1 MTRAKIPP
9 MPSPTTDREPIEPL
23 FAHDKRRWL
32 RVWGLTQ
39 SAALLVACGTMIG
52 GARGRNGILVSGH
65 AGRAIALFALLIV
78 YHVVGLR
85 AHDWIMR
92 RRWAVATFVPL
103 GWAIILASLSIA
115 SGFSLLVLGAVIQ
128 GFIFLPFSWAIATL
142 TLVMTTLIATVIGRA
157 GQRDVTVTVAATGTI
172 LAMGIMIGTVMAYIN
187 HVNRDSAIRARLL
200 KELDEAQRDLAER
213 AKEAGVMEERQRLA
227 RDIHDTLAQGFASV
241 VRHLEAIELSFTSH
255 ETASDMM
262 HRAAP
267 HLAHAQD
274 VSRTSLAEIR
284 RLVWALRPTPLAEST
299 LGAAI
304 ERIVAAWSEANG
316 VLASCVIDA
325 LPPLTPDAEVVFLRA
340 TQEALSNVARH
351 AGASKVAVTLH
362 AVDGVVLLGVEDDG
376 RGFANADGV
385 ASGRMGLAGMRERV
399 RPFGG
404 HVMIDSAIGSGTS
417 VTIALPLPAISGA
430 VA

>member
-1 MTRAKIPP
+1 
-9 MPSPTTDREPIEPL
+9 MPSTTTDREPIEPL
-23 FAHDKRRWL
+23 FAYDKRRWL

-39 SAALLVACGTMIG
+39 GAALIVACGTMIA
-52 GARGRNGILVSGH
+52 GARGPTGFLVTAH
-65 AGRAIALFALLIV
+65 ADRALALIALLIA

-103 GWAIILASLSIA
+103 GWAIIIASLSIA

-142 TLVMTTLIATVIGRA
+142 TLVMATLIATVIGRA
-157 GQRDVTVTVAATGTI
+157 GQRDATVTVAAAGSL
-172 LAMGIMIGTVMAYIN
+172 LAMGIMIGTVMAYIH
-187 HVNRDSAIRARLL
+187 HVNRDAAIRARLL
-200 KELDEAQRDLAER
+200 RELDEAQRDLAER
-213 AKEAGVMEERQRLA
+213 AKDAGVMEERQRLA

-241 VRHLEAIELSFTSH
+241 VRHLEAIELSFTSN
-255 ETASDMM
+255 ETAADAMR
-262 HRAAP
+262 RAAP
-267 HLAHAQD
+267 HLAHAQE

-299 LGAAI
+299 LRAAI

-316 VLASCVIDA
+316 VIASCVIDA
-325 LPPLTPDAEVVFLRA
+325 LPPLHPDAEVVFLRA

-351 AGASKVAVTLH
+351 AGASTVVVTLH
-362 AVDGVVLLGVEDDG
+362 AVDGVVLLSVEDDG
-376 RGFANADGV
+376 RGFANTDGV
-385 ASGRMGLAGMRERV
+385 AHGKMGLAGMRERV

-404 HVMIDSAIGSGTS
+404 HVMVDSAAGTGTN
-417 VTIALPLPAISGA
+417 VTIALPLPAITGA

>member
-1 MTRAKIPP
+1 
-9 MPSPTTDREPIEPL
+9 MPSATVPTDREPIEPL
-23 FAHDKRRWL
+23 FAYDKRRWL

-39 SAALLVACGTMIG
+39 GAALIVACGTMIAG
-52 GARGRNGILVSGH
+52 EPGRSGFLGAAH
-65 AGRAIALFALLIV
+65 AGRSLLLVALLIG
-78 YHVVGLR
+78 YHAIGLR
-85 AHDWIMR
+85 AHAWIMR

-103 GWAIILASLSIA
+103 GWAIIIGSLSIA

-142 TLVMTTLIATVIGRA
+142 SLVTATGIASVAVRA
-157 GQRDVTVTVAATGTI
+157 GQRAPMVTVAATGSL
-172 LAMGIMIGTVMAYIN
+172 LAMGIMIGTVMAYIH

-213 AKEAGVMEERQRLA
+213 AKEAGVLEERQRLA

-241 VRHLEAIELSFTSH
+241 VRHLEAIELSFTSN
-255 ETASDMM
+255 ETAGEAMR
-262 HRAAP
+262 RAAP

-274 VSRTSLAEIR
+274 VSRSSLAEIR

-299 LGAAI
+299 LRAAI

-316 VLASCVIDA
+316 IVASCSIDA
-325 LPPLTPDAEVVFLRA
+325 LPPLNPDAEVVFLRA

-351 AGASKVAVTLH
+351 AEATKVAVTLH
-362 AVDGVVLLGVEDDG
+362 AVDGVVLLSIEDDG
-376 RGFANADGV
+376 RGFENAESVG
-385 ASGRMGLAGMRERV
+385 SGRIGLTGMRERT

-404 HVMIDSAIGSGTS
+404 HVMIESAVGSGTS
-417 VTIALPLPAISGA
+417 VTIALPLPVITGV